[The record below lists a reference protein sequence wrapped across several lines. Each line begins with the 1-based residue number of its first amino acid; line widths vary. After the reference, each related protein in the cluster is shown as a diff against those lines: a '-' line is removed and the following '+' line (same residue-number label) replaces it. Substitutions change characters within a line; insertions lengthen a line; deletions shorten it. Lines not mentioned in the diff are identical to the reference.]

1 MWRLCLLQIS
11 WSSVIYQRPS
21 NKGAGKRT
29 FHQQVPS
36 YSKTC
41 GIVGLPNVGKSCLFN
56 AFIGSQVA
64 LSKNYPFCT
73 IKPNFGQSSIPDQRL
88 TNLAKISKATKT
100 IKAHLKF
107 VDIAGLIEGASEGK
121 GLGNEFLQHI
131 RNVDMILHLVRC
143 FNNTEK
149 VEVSHVLDM
158 VDPLRDIRIINKEL
172 RLKDIDL
179 ITHLKKQKSKEFDS
193 NVYRSM
199 VAKVLQG
206 LTKGYMAKDITTN
219 PFEMEIIGS
228 FKLLTSK
235 PMIYCCNVEEESAIS
250 GNEYSNKVQEEFKED
265 NVVIVSA
272 FLESEIATME
282 DVQERK
288 ALQHEYG
295 FQHSALEKIVQ
306 ACYVLLKLITF
317 YTTHNG
323 ICQAWIVP
331 HGHNARQ
338 CAAQIHGDM
347 ADGFIRAKVV
357 SYADYISGGKLT
369 QKVKAEGPSYLVQ
382 DGDVITFVFKDH

>member
-1 MWRLCLLQIS
+1 
-11 WSSVIYQRPS
+11 
-21 NKGAGKRT
+21 
-29 FHQQVPS
+29 
-36 YSKTC
+36 
-41 GIVGLPNVGKSCLFN
+41 
-56 AFIGSQVA
+56 
-64 LSKNYPFCT
+64 
-73 IKPNFGQSSIPDQRL
+73 
-88 TNLAKISKATKT
+88 
-100 IKAHLKF
+100 
-107 VDIAGLIEGASEGK
+107 
-121 GLGNEFLQHI
+121 
-131 RNVDMILHLVRC
+131 MILHLVRC